1 MKLFHDIVEFYKLY
15 RDGAFDKLSKDLDT
29 MRYKKTQLGQALSN
43 LETQVNIAKKRL
55 GTIENATVRKA
66 LNLKTDVDF
75 ESQHICFET
84 TYRVIL
90 AGITP
95 FLVGPAGS
103 GKSTILAQIAQAM
116 DLPFYPIPVN
126 SLTENYN
133 LIGHID
139 ATSNYIPT
147 PLYWAYKDG
156 GVVSLEEIDAGN
168 ANVLTLMNTL
178 ISQNEFYFPCDTK
191 NTPTKKH
198 PKFILAASGNTY
210 GTGANIKY
218 IGRNALDAATLDRLS
233 VIRVN
238 YDTQMEDKL
247 CQNKEWLKFVHM
259 VRNNVDRLGMP
270 YVVGTRAVVY
280 GDRLLNAGL
289 SREAV
294 EQMVVF
300 KGMNETDIQKAC
312 GRER

>member
-1 MKLFHDIVEFYKLY
+1 MKFFDQLSAFYKLY
-15 RDGAFDKLSKDLDT
+15 QDGTLDNLLGWVNSAKNKKGKIDTQFDVLEKSLD
-29 MRYKKTQLGQALSN
+29 
-43 LETQVNIAKKRL
+43 VAKNRL
-55 GTIENATVRKA
+55 VTIENATVRKA
-66 LNLKTDVDF
+66 LDLKTDVDF

-90 AGITP
+90 AGLTP

-103 GKSTILAQIAQAM
+103 GKSTILAQIADAM
-116 DLPFYPIPVN
+116 NLSFYPIPVN

-178 ISQNEFYFPCDTK
+178 ISQDEFYFPCDTK
-191 NTPTKKH
+191 DNPTKKH

-218 IGRNALDAATLDRLS
+218 IGRNPLDAATLDRLT
-233 VIRVN
+233 VIRVD
-238 YDTQMEDKL
+238 YDTEMEDKL
-247 CQNKEWLKFVHM
+247 CQNKDWLDFVHR
-259 VRNNVDRLGMP
+259 VRDNVDKLGMP

-280 GDRLLNAGL
+280 GEQLLNTGL

-300 KGMNETDIQKAC
+300 KGMPSTDIDKIR
-312 GRER
+312 GKIR